1 MSVRNLQYT
10 WYLKQLT
17 KIFNNFFFKYI
28 TYYLFSFQK
37 IKNVETITLKITI
50 KNSHTHIHSASYM
63 DHKSDIF
70 GL

>member
-1 MSVRNLQYT
+1 MLVRNLQYT
-10 WYLKQLT
+10 WYLKQST
-17 KIFNNFFFKYI
+17 KIFNNFFLIYYI
-28 TYYLFSFQK
+28 ISCSFQK